1 MNWSNIDAFETTH
14 AKGINAI
21 MVVDISSRRVVMS
34 NGLALEYFS
43 QKDDVI
49 SLQKILGRNT
59 DVTNFFSTITEEL
72 SDNLHAVKEAQTVQ
86 DKDEE
91 DMLCNLVFTYAT
103 PAKQHVFMK
112 IHPILDNKPYYLEKF
127 IETRSRPAFTLNI
140 NEKLTVNHGNPKF
153 YQCFACNKTSMKLR
167 YKNSFGNLLAD
178 EFRKDYEDLIYE
190 EVKKNPMGRLDI
202 PVQTAL
208 GEVLWFYYDTTR
220 LRQVESDPMNNLF
233 CLLVS
238 KDDSTEDL
246 NNPFDNA

>member
-21 MVVDISSRRVVMS
+21 MVVDISSKRVVMS
-34 NGLALEYFS
+34 NGLSLEYFS

-49 SLQKILGRNT
+49 SLQKILGRDT
-59 DVTNFFSTITEEL
+59 DLANFFSAITDEL
-72 SDNLHAVKEAQTVQ
+72 SRNLHAVKEAHSVQ
-86 DKDEE
+86 DKEGE
-91 DMLCNLVFTYAT
+91 DIFCNLVFTYAT

-112 IHPILDNKPYYLEKF
+112 VHPILDNKPYYLERF
-127 IETRSRPAFTLNI
+127 IETRSRPSFTLNI
-140 NEKLTVNHGNPKF
+140 NENLTVNHGNAKF

-167 YKNSFGNLLAD
+167 YKNLFSNLLAD
-178 EFRKDYEDLIYE
+178 EFRNDYEELILE
-190 EVKKNPMGRLDI
+190 GVKKNPMGRLEV

-238 KDDSTEDL
+238 KDDSPEDL